1 MALVKQGKTAN
12 MNIGASYD
20 GSWYFTS
27 SHTQATG
34 TNGMLVVVIAT
45 TASLTLSAPTY
56 NGVTM
61 TQAGSWNAAP
71 GSTQYSVFYL
81 ANPTTGANTLRINS
95 NNNGTI
101 ALLAQSFTGADTTIQ
116 TLHNDLANTPHS
128 RTITIGSNS
137 MIMGIGSSLYSFDSS
152 AAISIDGTG
161 FGFSACDLN
170 GSVSTAQFCVHTRD
184 ARLTSGSKTVITDT
198 IADSFQSTNTR
209 IEIKELASASLPT
222 IITTTPITN
231 ITTTTAN
238 GGGNVTSDGGAT
250 VTTRGVCWNTSTN
263 PTTSNSSD
271 VDGSGGTGTFT
282 SDLISLTPNTLYY
295 VRAFAINSVG
305 TAYGDNVT
313 FTTGSSTRRRIF
325 IM

>member
-34 TNGMLVVVIAT
+34 ANGMLVVVIAT

-61 TQAGSWNAAP
+61 NQAGSWNSAP

-81 ANPTTGANTLRINS
+81 ANPATGANTLRINS

-116 TLHNDLANTPHS
+116 LLHNDLTNTPHS

-152 AAISIDGTG
+152 AAITIDGTG
-161 FGFSACDLN
+161 TGFSACDLN
-170 GSVSTAQFCVHTRD
+170 GSVSTAQFCAHTRD

-198 IADSFQSTNTR
+198 IADSFQATNTR
-209 IEIKELASASLPT
+209 IEIKEMASSATLPT
-222 IITTTPITN
+222 V
-231 ITTTTAN
+231 TTTAISN
-238 GGGNVTSDGGAT
+238 IQRTTASGGGNVSSDGGAT
-250 VTTRGVCWNTSTN
+250 VTARGVCWSTSSN
-263 PTTSNSSD
+263 PTTANSKTT
-271 VDGSGGTGTFT
+271 DGSGTGSFT
-282 SDLISLTPNTLYY
+282 SSITGLLPNTTYY
-295 VRAFAINSVG
+295 VRAYATNSVG
-305 TAYGDNVT
+305 TAYGANET
-313 FTTGSSTRRRIF
+313 FKTDRRVI
-325 IM
+325 IT